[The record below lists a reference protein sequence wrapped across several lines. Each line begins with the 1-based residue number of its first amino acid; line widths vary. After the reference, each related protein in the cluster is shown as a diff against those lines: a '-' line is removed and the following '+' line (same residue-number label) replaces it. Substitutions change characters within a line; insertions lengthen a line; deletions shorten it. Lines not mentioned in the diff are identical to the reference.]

1 MSGLEQ
7 ATDTTPGPFSFLWRR
22 RGTIAAGGLVIAVLS
37 VIYAFV
43 TPPIYTAQASLLPR
57 PEESG
62 QNLLLGQ
69 LVSLAGITLD
79 QGGVFEILYGRI
91 LTSDRILDAALDRD
105 WPDEIAGDE
114 KTLIEIF
121 KPRHVTTD
129 EQDAALAADRLK
141 RYLKRECISF
151 NRDKASGF
159 MRLKISLP
167 RRPRLAADLAN
178 YLLEQ
183 LDHFLGD
190 ASRSRAADQKRFIE
204 TRLLDVEKELAASEQ
219 RLSAFE
225 SENRSWPS
233 SPLLSMKHDEFERD
247 VRVQS
252 TLWVELKRQL
262 EIEKL
267 DEHKDTVQIEV
278 LDQAKAP
285 LEKSAPRRG
294 LIILLGALLGCVLTS
309 TGLLVRKYGALA

>member
-1 MSGLEQ
+1 
-7 ATDTTPGPFSFLWRR
+7 
-22 RGTIAAGGLVIAVLS
+22 VVAVLS
-37 VIYAFV
+37 AVYAFV
-43 TPPIYTAQASLLPR
+43 TPPVYTAQATLLPR

-79 QGGVFEILYGRI
+79 QGGVFEVLYGRI
-91 LTSDRILDAALDRD
+91 LTSDRILDAALSRE
-105 WPDEIAGDE
+105 WPDEIAGGE
-114 KTLIEIF
+114 KTLLEIL
-121 KPRHVTTD
+121 KPRQVADD
-129 EQDAALAADRLK
+129 EQEAALAADRFK
-141 RYLKRECISF
+141 RYLRRECISF
-151 NRDKASGF
+151 SRDKSSGF
-159 MRLKISLP
+159 MRLKVSLP

-178 YLLEQ
+178 HLLER

-204 TRLLDVEKELAASEQ
+204 TRLLDVETELAAAEQ

-225 SENRSWPS
+225 SENRSWAA
-233 SPLLSMKHDEFERD
+233 SPPLSMKHDELERD

-267 DEHKDTVQIEV
+267 DEHRDTVQIEV
-278 LDQAKAP
+278 LDRAEPP
-285 LEKSAPRRG
+285 LERSAPRRG
-294 LIILLGALLGCVLTS
+294 LIILLGALLGCVLTG
-309 TGLLVRKYGALA
+309 TVVLVRESGILA